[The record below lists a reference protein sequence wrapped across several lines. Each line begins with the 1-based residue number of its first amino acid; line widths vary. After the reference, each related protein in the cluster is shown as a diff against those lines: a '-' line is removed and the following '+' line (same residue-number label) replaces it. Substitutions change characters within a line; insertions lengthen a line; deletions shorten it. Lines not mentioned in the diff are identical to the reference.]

1 MDGFISADYSY
12 TGNSISLLNGGG
24 GAEATRPA
32 FSLVNLRFGVDRGN
46 SELSLNVHN
55 LTNAKPNLGDV
66 GYLGYAQYDAA
77 GTVIPQVATLQP
89 LTVIAQYKWH
99 F

>member
-1 MDGFISADYSY
+1 
-12 TGNSISLLNGGG
+12 
-24 GAEATRPA
+24 
-32 FSLVNLRFGVDRGN
+32 
-46 SELSLNVHN
+46 